1 MKAQLPGLGTTVQI
15 HKVVVQDE
23 EIVEKSKRLEAEVN
37 DLRRQLQELSVK
49 KSAGSD
55 DGAKERDL
63 EQKLAKIGM
72 ETEQRIALMAEEYEK
87 KLS

>member
-1 MKAQLPGLGTTVQI
+1 MGAPVQI
-15 HKVVVQDE
+15 QKVVIQDE
-23 EIVEKSKRLEAEVN
+23 EIVEKSKRLEGEVN
-37 DLRRQLQELSVK
+37 DLRKQLQDLSLK
-49 KSAGSD
+49 KSAASD
-55 DGAKERDL
+55 DGAKVRDL

>member
-1 MKAQLPGLGTTVQI
+1 LGAPVQI
-15 HKVVVQDE
+15 QKVVIQDE
-23 EIVEKSKRLEAEVN
+23 EIVEKSKRLEGEVN
-37 DLRRQLQELSVK
+37 DLRKQLQDLSLK
-49 KSAGSD
+49 KSAASD
-55 DGAKERDL
+55 DGAKVRDL